1 MWIMHESD
9 AYSVIGTL
17 RPDRSQHEDH
27 FENELKC
34 MN

>member
-1 MWIMHESD
+1 MSQMLIQLF
-9 AYSVIGTL
+9 GTL